1 MVGLVFFLF
10 TFSIGDNTNRFSGRR
25 KKIFILLSLE
35 KNNGEQCHDSGC
47 KKSPFKV
54 MRITGITQIT
64 TNQRSSKKSLHSL
77 PYKKWCMQ
85 HPTACLRVR
94 RADLPERET
103 VGLKQPLPKIRK
115 PSPPYIIQW
124 ARFVLSKVE
133 ALINIRNCPTA
144 IITAPQNTERRIPQY
159 LSAMYPP
166 INGVK

>member
-64 TNQRSSKKSLHSL
+64 TNQRSSKRAYIHSHI
-77 PYKKWCMQ
+77 K
-85 HPTACLRVR
+85 
-94 RADLPERET
+94 
-103 VGLKQPLPKIRK
+103 
-115 PSPPYIIQW
+115 
-124 ARFVLSKVE
+124 
-133 ALINIRNCPTA
+133 
-144 IITAPQNTERRIPQY
+144 
-159 LSAMYPP
+159 
-166 INGVK
+166 NGVCSIQPPVSGFVELTYQRGDSRFEATIAQDQEA